1 MYPCVMCVI
10 CVWALC
16 PLGVYVLVRACV
28 RACACVHNGVLVF
41 PVVRATGECSQRR
54 VARCSG
60 FLNKF
65 LNPKLGLIPYEAHL
79 SFSSG
84 GVARPGVVL
93 TDLQSPIHL

>member
-1 MYPCVMCVI
+1 MRL
-10 CVWALC
+10 ASAAK
-16 PLGVYVLVRACV
+16 GESRRGTAARRA
-28 RACACVHNGVLVF
+28 G
-41 PVVRATGECSQRR
+41 GEGQH
-54 VARCSG
+54 RCSG

-65 LNPKLGLIPYEAHL
+65 LNQLGLIPYEAHL